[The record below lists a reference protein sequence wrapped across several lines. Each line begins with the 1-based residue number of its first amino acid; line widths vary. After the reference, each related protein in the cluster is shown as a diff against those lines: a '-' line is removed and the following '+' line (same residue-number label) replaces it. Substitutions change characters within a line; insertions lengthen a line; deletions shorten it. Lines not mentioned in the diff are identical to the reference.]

1 MESCFLSPTK
11 PWLQHSDCEKGNQG
25 LHNPTIC
32 PKKDKEE
39 KVHRISTKV
48 STKITGE
55 DSEEKP
61 NFILNLLEHGEIKV
75 TEDDEDSQQ
84 IVCVY
89 DDCSDSNWISKSFA
103 QTLPKALRKG
113 FL

>member
-1 MESCFLSPTK
+1 MPRNIAKVRSGTGFLGESVPL
-11 PWLQHSDCEKGNQG
+11 
-25 LHNPTIC
+25 C

-39 KVHRISTKV
+39 KVHRISTQV

-89 DDCSDSNWISKSFA
+89 DDCRMRCEISHTFESH
-103 QTLPKALRKG
+103 G
-113 FL
+113 CC